1 MKHKTGKIGEQYAAE
16 YLQKNGYKIVH
27 QNLYTRFGEIDIVA
41 YKDRRLVFVEV
52 KTRKSLVNGLPE
64 DAFTR
69 NKYRL
74 MLKSAWH
81 YVSGSG
87 YRGLWR
93 VDLIA
98 ILMNSFDEVEDIRHY
113 RNVTV

>member
-1 MKHKTGKIGEQYAAE
+1 MNRIIGQKGEEYAA
-16 YLQKNGYKIVH
+16 LFLRQKGYRIIH

-41 YKDRRLVFVEV
+41 SKGGRIVFVEV
-52 KTRKSLVNGLPE
+52 KTRKSLNCGHPE

-74 MLKSAWH
+74 LLKSAWYYTSKSH
-81 YVSGSG
+81 

-93 VDLIA
+93 VDLVA
-98 ILMNSFDEVEDIRHY
+98 IIMNSFDEVEDIRHY
-113 RNVTV
+113 RNVTF